1 MRIVSSIF
9 TKNSKKVFSKKINPV
24 IMKKYQRE
32 GRKMEEVK
40 VLINEAKLDARLNEL
55 AKEIMKDYKNEDIV
69 FVGVL
74 RGAATFMV
82 ELAKRIKNN
91 VEYEFIQLESYE
103 GDKSTGVVKLRQELT
118 GKIEGKNIIIIEDI
132 IDTGRTLEYL
142 REHIK
147 KFSPKSVKIC
157 TLLSKPSRRI
167 FELDVDYI
175 GFSIPDEFVV
185 GFGMDYNQRYRNL
198 PYVGKIG

>member
-1 MRIVSSIF
+1 M
-9 TKNSKKVFSKKINPV
+9 
-24 IMKKYQRE
+24 
-32 GRKMEEVK
+32 
-40 VLINEAKLDARLNEL
+40 
-55 AKEIMKDYKNEDIV
+55 
-69 FVGVL
+69 
-74 RGAATFMV
+74 
-82 ELAKRIKNN
+82 
-91 VEYEFIQLESYE
+91 
-103 GDKSTGVVKLRQELT
+103 
-118 GKIEGKNIIIIEDI
+118 
-132 IDTGRTLEYL
+132 DTGRTLEYL

>member
-1 MRIVSSIF
+1 MDKL
-9 TKNSKKVFSKKINPV
+9 T
-24 IMKKYQRE
+24 
-32 GRKMEEVK
+32 
-40 VLINEAKLDARLNEL
+40 VLINEAKINARLDEL
-55 AKEIMKDYKNEDIV
+55 AKEIMRDYKDEDIV

-74 RGAATFMV
+74 RGAAMFMV

-91 VEYEFIQLESYE
+91 VEFEFIQLESYE
-103 GDKSTGVVKLRQELT
+103 GTESTGVVKLRQELT

-142 REHIK
+142 RDHIK
-147 KFSPKSVKIC
+147 TFKPKSVKIC

-167 FELDVDYI
+167 FELNVEYI

-185 GFGMDYNQRYRNL
+185 GFGMDYNQKYRNL
-198 PYVGKIG
+198 PYIGKIG

>member
-118 GKIEGKNIIIIEDI
+118 GKIEGKNIIII
-132 IDTGRTLEYL
+132 
-142 REHIK
+142 
-147 KFSPKSVKIC
+147 
-157 TLLSKPSRRI
+157 
-167 FELDVDYI
+167 
-175 GFSIPDEFVV
+175 
-185 GFGMDYNQRYRNL
+185 
-198 PYVGKIG
+198 

>member
-1 MRIVSSIF
+1 
-9 TKNSKKVFSKKINPV
+9 
-24 IMKKYQRE
+24 
-32 GRKMEEVK
+32 MEEVK

-118 GKIEGKNIIIIEDI
+118 GKIEGKNMLISVNI
-132 IDTGRTLEYL
+132 IDNLSTLEYL